1 MLPQEPPPDVVKK
14 LNAEINKILA
24 RPEIQKKAED
34 SGTFVEQM
42 TPAQLATFTK
52 KEFDFWGKVIENASI
67 TAE

>member
-1 MLPQEPPPDVVKK
+1 MSRLKK

-24 RPEIQKKAED
+24 RPEIQKKAEE

-42 TPAQLATFTK
+42 TPAQLAAFTK
-52 KEFDFWGKVIENASI
+52 KEYDFWGKVIKSASI